1 MSPFVRFGN
10 ALGAGSFALILA
22 ITFGLQFIL
31 RELPCPLCQLQ
42 RLAIVLCGF
51 GFILN
56 LRLGA
61 QPAHYGLILLS
72 ALFGLAVS
80 GRQVLLHI
88 VPGSGSYGSAIMGLH
103 LYSWGVLLFLA
114 VIAGVAFL
122 MMLSASGRFDHVRS
136 DAQAAAQ
143 FTGFSR
149 LMSTLLIMMTLANA
163 GAAFALCGPLECPD
177 TPTGYWIEKYLPAFM
192 R

>member
-1 MSPFVRFGN
+1 MSPLVRFGN
-10 ALGAGSFALILA
+10 ALGVGGFALVLA
-22 ITFGLQFIL
+22 ISFGLQFVL

-42 RLAIVLCGF
+42 RVALVLCGF

-56 LRLGA
+56 LRLGP
-61 QPAHYGLILLS
+61 QLAHYGLILIS

-80 GRQVLLHI
+80 GRQVMLHI
-88 VPGSGSYGSAIMGLH
+88 VPGSGSYGSAIFGLH

-114 VIAGVAFL
+114 VIAGVAAL
-122 MMLSASGRFDHVRS
+122 MVLSGSGRFDHVRS

-149 LMSTLLIMMTLANA
+149 LMSTLLIVMTLANA
-163 GAAFALCGPLECPD
+163 VAAFALCGPVECSD
-177 TPTGYWIEKYLPAFM
+177 APTSYWVEKYLPDFM

>member
-1 MSPFVRFGN
+1 MSPLVRFGS
-10 ALGAGSFALILA
+10 ALGVGGFALILA
-22 ITFGLQFIL
+22 ITFGLQFVL

-80 GRQVLLHI
+80 GRQVMLHV

-114 VIAGVAFL
+114 VIAGVAVL
-122 MMLSASGRFDHVRS
+122 MVLSGSGRFDHVRS

-149 LMSTLLIMMTLANA
+149 LMSTLLIVMTLANA
-163 GAAFALCGPLECPD
+163 VAAFALCGPLECPD
-177 TPTGYWIEKYLPAFM
+177 TPTGYWIEKYLPAFI

>member
-1 MSPFVRFGN
+1 MSPLVRFGN
-10 ALGAGSFALILA
+10 GLAVGCFALILA
-22 ITFGLQFIL
+22 ITFGLQFTL

-56 LRLGA
+56 LRLGP
-61 QPAHYGLILLS
+61 QPAHYGLVLLS

-80 GRQVLLHI
+80 GRQVMLHI
-88 VPGSGSYGSAIMGLH
+88 VPGSGGYGSTIFGLH

-114 VIAGVAFL
+114 VIAGVAVL
-122 MMLSASGRFDHVRS
+122 MVLSGSGRFDHVRS

-143 FTGFSR
+143 FTGFPR
-149 LMSTLLIMMTLANA
+149 LMSTLLIVMTLANA
-163 GAAFALCGPLECPD
+163 LAAFALCGPFECPD